1 MHRFLHGL
9 EGCVEKLGMVARADD
24 AKIEG
29 FETVLNVDIVW
40 KFLALPLRR
49 VGSNRSDSAC
59 SGERCTIKIV
69 DNVRG
74 IPHADRL
81 ER

>member
-1 MHRFLHGL
+1 MNRLLHGL
-9 EGCVEKLGMVARADD
+9 EGCVEKFGMVARADD

-29 FETVLNVDIVW
+29 FETVLNVDLVW

-59 SGERCTIKIV
+59 SGKRAPSAITTFPSV
-69 DNVRG
+69 SNLR
-74 IPHADRL
+74 
-81 ER
+81 